1 MNKSDDQFTATLAS
15 ALVNTSVRMVRW
27 LKAADPAP
35 KLTGAQASA
44 LAVIV
49 WSGGIRPSD
58 LAQAEEIKRPT
69 AARVIGELVTKG
81 FVIRDDTASDGR
93 SVILRATPSG
103 REILAEGQTR
113 RCRPL
118 ALALTNLS
126 AGDRAELVAA
136 VSTLDEILNQSLGA
150 GLQAPI
156 ERPDP

>member
-1 MNKSDDQFTATLAS
+1 MDKGDDQDSAILAS

-58 LAQAEEIKRPT
+58 LALVEEIKRPT

-81 FVIRDDTASDGR
+81 FVIRDDAASDGR
-93 SVILRATPSG
+93 SVTLRATQSG
-103 REILAEGQTR
+103 RAILAEGQTR

-118 ALALTNLS
+118 ASALANLS
-126 AGDRAELVAA
+126 AGDRAGLAAA
-136 VSTLDEILNQSLGA
+136 VATLDEILNRSLGT
-150 GLQAPI
+150 GSQAPD
-156 ERPDP
+156 ERSDP

>member
-1 MNKSDDQFTATLAS
+1 MGKSDDQDAATLAS

-58 LAQAEEIKRPT
+58 LAAIEEIKRPT

-81 FVIRDDTASDGR
+81 FVIRDNAASDGR
-93 SVILRATPSG
+93 SAILRATQSG
-103 REILAEGQTR
+103 RAILAEGQTR

-118 ALALTNLS
+118 ACALANLS
-126 AGDRAELVAA
+126 AGQHAELAAA
-136 VSTLDEILNQSLGA
+136 VATLDEILNQSLGTVS
-150 GLQAPI
+150 QAPA
-156 ERPDP
+156 ERSAP